1 MTTLELQRELS
12 LSPADGVPF
21 LEREVEGFYCGDLLS
36 WVMGRA
42 RPGSAWL
49 TVMNNVNV
57 AAVAVMCE
65 AACVILCEGVEPDAA
80 LKERAAANG
89 VCILCSQKDVYT
101 LAAEA
106 GRLWPHI
113 PGAYAEKQCGGMP

>member
-1 MTTLELQRELS
+1 MTTLDLERALS

-21 LEREVEGFYCGDLLS
+21 LVRKVKSFYCGDLLS

-80 LKERAAANG
+80 LRERAAANG
-89 VCILCSQKDVYT
+89 VCILRSPKDAYT
-101 LAAEA
+101 LAAQA
-106 GRLWPHI
+106 GRIWPFV
-113 PGAYAEKQCGGMP
+113 PGAYNAD